1 MLGLLL
7 INKPQ
12 GITSFG
18 AVARVKRICGEK
30 RVGHTGTLDPMATGV
45 LPILI
50 GRATVLSQY
59 LLDADKSYSATL
71 KLGVTTDTCDITG
84 NVISNSTVPKDV
96 DLDLTLQKFKGKQMQ
111 TPPMFSAIK
120 QNGVRMYE
128 LARRGETAQIPA
140 REIEIFALDALSGIN
155 SDFEFD
161 IATTVSKGTYI
172 RSLCRDIGENLGCGA
187 TLTRLNRTKT
197 AGFSIEQCVN
207 LDKLT
212 PENVSEYILPCDT
225 VVDYMPKINVSE
237 KQAVRFCNGGELSLD
252 RINGTDFENNKIYRV
267 YSGDRFLGLGLANT
281 DDKVLKIECL
291 VDILKQ
297 VKNK

>member
-12 GITSFG
+12 NITSFG
-18 AVARVKRICGEK
+18 AVARVKKLTGEK

-59 LLDADKSYSATL
+59 LIDADKSYSATF
-71 KLGVTTDTCDITG
+71 KLGVTTDSCDITG
-84 NVISNSTVPKDV
+84 NVTGESAVQVSDGDIDAV
-96 DLDLTLQKFKGKQMQ
+96 LAKFMGIQMQ

-140 REIEIFALDALSGIN
+140 RQIEVFCLDKKSPLNADN
-155 SDFEFD
+155 EFD
-161 IATTVSKGTYI
+161 IETTVSKGTYI
-172 RSLCRDIGENLGCGA
+172 RSLCRDIGESLGCGA
-187 TLTRLNRTKT
+187 TLTRLCRTST
-197 AGFSIEQCVN
+197 AGFSLDRCVD

-212 PENVSEYILPCDT
+212 AENIGEYVLPCDLA
-225 VVDYMPKINVSE
+225 VDYMPEINISE
-237 KQAVRFCNGGELSLD
+237 KQAVRFCNGGKLD
-252 RINGTDFENNKIYRV
+252 LNRIKAEDFTDGTNYRV
-267 YSGDRFLGLGLANT
+267 YCGEKFLGLGLADTNNCE
-281 DDKVLKIECL
+281 LKIACL
-291 VDILKQ
+291 IDIDR
-297 VKNK
+297 

>member
-7 INKPQ
+7 LNKPE

-18 AVARVKRICGEK
+18 AVARVKRLAGEK

-59 LLDADKSYSATL
+59 LIEADKSYTATV
-71 KLGVTTDTCDITG
+71 KLGITTDTCDITG
-84 NVISNSTVPKDV
+84 NVISQCKPDKNA
-96 DLDLTLQKFKGKQMQ
+96 LDIEGVLKQFTGKQMQ

-128 LARRGETAQIPA
+128 LARRGEKVEIPA
-140 REIEIFALDALSGIN
+140 REIEVFSLAQTSPLNDNL
-155 SDFEFD
+155 EFD
-161 IATTVSKGTYI
+161 INTTVSKGTYI

-187 TLTRLNRTKT
+187 TLTKLTRTKT
-197 AGFSIEQCVN
+197 AGFTLDRCVN
-207 LDKLT
+207 LDDLT
-212 PENVSEYILPCDT
+212 PENIGDYILPCDL
-225 VVDYMPKINVSE
+225 VVDYMPKVTVSE

-252 RINGTDFENNKIYRV
+252 RIKNDFVDNTIYRV
-267 YSGDRFLGLGLANT
+267 YLGDKFLGLGVTNT
-281 DDKVLKIECL
+281 TENILKIVCL
-291 VDILKQ
+291 VDRQ
-297 VKNK
+297 V